1 MTALATTDFELV
13 FEAHSFSLSA
23 IFKCINTLQYSGLEN
38 SMGCTVHGVAK
49 SQTRLSNFHFTSLDQ
64 EGKAFMSGVS
74 APIKELSRELLT
86 LLPCEDTVRRWLSLA
101 QEEVFTQHQSSRSL
115 ILDLRTA
122 RNKFLLFIS
131 LVCIISVLTASAN

>member
-1 MTALATTDFELV
+1 
-13 FEAHSFSLSA
+13 
-23 IFKCINTLQYSGLEN
+23 
-38 SMGCTVHGVAK
+38 MGCTVHGVAK
-49 SQTRLSNFHFTSLDQ
+49 SQTRLNKFHFTSLDQ
-64 EGKAFMSGVS
+64 EGKTFMSGVS
-74 APIKELSRELLT
+74 ALIKELSRELLT